1 MSTRE
6 TRSSSSKSAGKKKSP
21 NPSSD
26 AETITLES
34 INPTFLTDIL
44 RTFPAT
50 IEKLVSRIEDL
61 TSHVGELEEKLN
73 RLQTTVNP
81 STTPDVCP
89 TCKGTATASTNFPKA
104 VEHNNDSTDDM
115 ECSKLTLEVA
125 NILMKEKMEQ
135 TLKDECRAIKS
146 NILLEWENNV
156 KSRSKFF
163 RNFVKNDRKSQ
174 LYDDWAAKSPDY
186 IPFKFR
192 PKRIPGEKEHHRTA
206 RIEEAKRKYSRER
219 ELLKEYAQSHLENVR
234 KIDKGT
240 AELFRRKVDNDQ
252 QYSVLWEQWAK
263 ESRKEESRAQLLWT
277 RNERFLKKKKHE
289 DEQQGNGVLADTT
302 WGEKLRSYSKKKQ
315 NFAPDTA
322 ANQFLYAHCYPTQLP
337 WRL

>member
-89 TCKGTATASTNFPKA
+89 TCKGTATASTNLPNSMGHILVGCEKISTKGFNGGIDSYWCLESPK
-104 VEHNNDSTDDM
+104 NLLN
-115 ECSKLTLEVA
+115 
-125 NILMKEKMEQ
+125 
-135 TLKDECRAIKS
+135 LKSLGTTQGGHA
-146 NILLEWENNV
+146 L
-156 KSRSKFF
+156 
-163 RNFVKNDRKSQ
+163 
-174 LYDDWAAKSPDY
+174 
-186 IPFKFR
+186 FK
-192 PKRIPGEKEHHRTA
+192 
-206 RIEEAKRKYSRER
+206 
-219 ELLKEYAQSHLENVR
+219 
-234 KIDKGT
+234 
-240 AELFRRKVDNDQ
+240 
-252 QYSVLWEQWAK
+252 
-263 ESRKEESRAQLLWT
+263 
-277 RNERFLKKKKHE
+277 
-289 DEQQGNGVLADTT
+289 
-302 WGEKLRSYSKKKQ
+302 
-315 NFAPDTA
+315 
-322 ANQFLYAHCYPTQLP
+322 
-337 WRL
+337 